1 MTDVPTFD
9 EFVEVLRARLFAA
22 DALKPSELH
31 DFADLMSREDYAHL
45 IPDSWVEDAFDELEA
60 QGHLDTASGKAMGP
74 TMHGRLSA
82 DGRAY
87 VRWQHEQEEEDSPE
101 EEDD

>member
-1 MTDVPTFD
+1 MTEDLPTFD
-9 EFVEVLRARLFAA
+9 EFVDELRRRLGAA

-31 DFADLMSREDYAHL
+31 DSHELMSDYA
-45 IPDSWVEDAFDELEA
+45 DRVGENWYSDAFDELEA
-60 QGHLDTASGKAMGP
+60 QGHLDPASGKAMGP

-87 VRWQHEQEEEDSPE
+87 LRWQDEPE
-101 EEDD
+101 EPQDGL

>member
-1 MTDVPTFD
+1 MSLSTCS
-9 EFVEVLRARLFAA
+9 VERLGDA

-31 DFADLMSREDYAHL
+31 DFHELMTDYA
-45 IPDSWVEDAFDELEA
+45 DKVGEAWYENAFDELHA
-60 QGHLDTASGKAMGP
+60 QGHLDPASGKAMGP

-87 VRWQHEQEEEDSPE
+87 LRWKNEPE
-101 EEDD
+101 EPEADSS